1 MMESNNKEER
11 KEWLEE
17 KINQEKKEIKAIE
30 EIEKIEKEELAGFER
45 ELDEIKE
52 EEEHKIEKI
61 IVNGKPHAWDKKKI
75 DLQQVIIL
83 AYGTYHA
90 DWTNTV
96 AYEDGPKENPEG
108 SLKLNQEI
116 YVKNK
121 MIFHATATFNS

>member
-1 MMESNNKEER
+1 MESNNNKER
-11 KEWLEE
+11 KELLEE
-17 KINQEKKEIKAIE
+17 KIGLEKKELKAIE
-30 EIEKIEKEELAGFER
+30 ENEKAEKEELAGLEK
-45 ELDEIKE
+45 ELEELEKE
-52 EEEHKIEKI
+52 EQKIEHI
-61 IVNGKPHAWDKKKI
+61 IINGKRHNWDKKKI

-108 SLKLNQEI
+108 SMKLGQEI
-116 YVKNK
+116 WVKNK

>member
-1 MMESNNKEER
+1 MESNNKEDR

-30 EIEKIEKEELAGFER
+30 EIEKIEKEELAGFEK
-45 ELDEIKE
+45 ELEEIKE
-52 EEEHKIEKI
+52 EHKVEFI
-61 IVNGKPHAWDKKKI
+61 IVNGKRHLWDKKKI
-75 DLQQVIIL
+75 DLEQVIVL

-108 SLKLNQEI
+108 SLKLGQEI
-116 YVKNK
+116 FVKNK